1 MGRYVARRLASM
13 APVLFLVSVV
23 IFSLIHLTPGDPV
36 QAMLGVE
43 ASQEDIQRV
52 RRELGLDQPLYVQ
65 YATWLGRVVRGD
77 LGHSIRTHQP
87 VMEAIVQRLPVT
99 VEISLV
105 AMTVALLISIP
116 AGTVSAVRRNS
127 TADATSRVLSLLGV
141 SVPNFFLAILLIY
154 VFSLKLRWLPPI
166 GFVPL
171 WDDPLGNAK
180 SVVMPSITL
189 GTAVAAIV
197 TRQMRSSLLEVLS
210 QDYIRTAWA
219 KGLREVAILRHHAL
233 KNGLIPVVTVVGL
246 RIGTLL
252 GGAIITET
260 VFALPGVGR
269 LIVDS
274 IFQRDF
280 PLVQGVV
287 LFLALTFMAVNL
299 LVDLTYAWLDPRI
312 RYS

>member
-1 MGRYVARRLASM
+1 
-13 APVLFLVSVV
+13 VLFLVSVV

-171 WDDPLGNAK
+171 WDDPLGNLK
-180 SVVMPSITL
+180 SVVMPAITL

-219 KGLREVAILRHHAL
+219 KGLAARIVLRHHAL
-233 KNGLIPVVTVVGL
+233 RNALMPVITVIGLEFAFLIGGLVVTEQVFNLNG
-246 RIGTLL
+246 IGK
-252 GGAIITET
+252 
-260 VFALPGVGR
+260 
-269 LIVDS
+269 LIVDA
-274 IFQRDF
+274 IAQRDYT
-280 PLVQGVV
+280 LIQG
-287 LFLALTFMAVNL
+287 LLL
-299 LVDLTYAWLDPRI
+299 LVAVAYMLVNFLVDILYAWIDPRVA
-312 RYS
+312 YQ